1 MDVGQEVEVHTTFDN
16 SWAPGFE
23 IAEVIDR
30 GCYRVRR
37 KSDGT
42 VLPNVIAEYDLRVAW
57 LASSASRCSRP
68 SPLVGVD
75 RRDSR
80 RVPAVDQQQP
90 VQTGDLQ

>member
-1 MDVGQEVEVHTTFDN
+1 MAMDVGQEVEVHTTFDN

-42 VLPNVIAEYDLRVAW
+42 VLPSVTAEYDLRVAW
-57 LASSASRCSRP
+57 HASE
-68 SPLVGVD
+68 
-75 RRDSR
+75 
-80 RVPAVDQQQP
+80 RV
-90 VQTGDLQ
+90 

>member
-37 KSDGT
+37 TSDGT
-42 VLPNVIAEYDLRVAW
+42 LLPSVTAEHDLRVPW
-57 LASSASRCSRP
+57 LPAERIGRAVPTER
-68 SPLVGVD
+68 LT
-75 RRDSR
+75 
-80 RVPAVDQQQP
+80 RVPD
-90 VQTGDLQ
+90 

>member
-37 KSDGT
+37 TSDGT
-42 VLPNVIAEYDLRVAW
+42 LLPSVTG
-57 LASSASRCSRP
+57 STTSASLGFRP
-68 SPLVGVD
+68 SGSDGAIP
-75 RRDSR
+75 RTCRTDS
-80 RVPAVDQQQP
+80 
-90 VQTGDLQ
+90 